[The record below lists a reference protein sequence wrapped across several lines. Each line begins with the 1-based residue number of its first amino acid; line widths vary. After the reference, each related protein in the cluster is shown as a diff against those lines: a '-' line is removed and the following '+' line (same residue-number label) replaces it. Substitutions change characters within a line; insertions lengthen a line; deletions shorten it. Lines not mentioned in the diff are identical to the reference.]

1 MLKESMI
8 VIVLLTILGY
18 TLFAVAILRLHM
30 FPIYDLWEIPFC
42 TCSQSA
48 IIFLTFYPL
57 TS

>member
-30 FPIYDLWEIPFC
+30 FPIYGK
-42 TCSQSA
+42 
-48 IIFLTFYPL
+48 FLFVPAL
-57 TS
+57 NPQ